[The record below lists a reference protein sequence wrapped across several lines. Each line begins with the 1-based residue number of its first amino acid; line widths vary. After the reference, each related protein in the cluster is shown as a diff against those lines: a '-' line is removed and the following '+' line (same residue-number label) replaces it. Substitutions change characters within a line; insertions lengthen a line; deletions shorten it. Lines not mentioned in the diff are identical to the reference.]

1 LTLKAVVIGTGFG
14 QHTAA
19 PAYEAAGCKVE
30 LVSPR
35 DTDAVRAAVEAPCD
49 IVSVHSPPFMHLE
62 HVRLAA
68 ENRRAI
74 LCDKPFGRDADEAR
88 QMVEL
93 ADKAGVLNFLNFEF
107 RRDPLRLKLKSL
119 IESGAIGAPQHVSWT
134 ALMDRGRSRRHGWL
148 FEKDKGG
155 GWIGAYGSHVVDA
168 LRWIFGEA
176 VEVSGHLRTEVKE
189 RRDRERPTELSH
201 PSTAEDAFT
210 AWLRMESGVSVA
222 IDTAFAAAV
231 STPERLV
238 FFGDQ
243 GALQVSGGKELVLIK
258 PDREPE
264 RFTFREGESDPHKP
278 GIDLWIA
285 EICKAVTEGR
295 QLAPDFREGLAC
307 AKVLDRLRAR

>member
-1 LTLKAVVIGTGFG
+1 LTLRAVVIGTGFG
-14 QHTAA
+14 RHTAA
-19 PAYEAAGCKVE
+19 PAYEAAGCTVK

-35 DTDAVRAAVEAPCD
+35 DAAAVQAAVTAPCD

-68 ENRRAI
+68 ENGRAI
-74 LCDKPFGRDADEAR
+74 LCDKPFGRNAEEAR

-93 ADKAGVLNFLNFEF
+93 ADKHGVLNFLNFEF

-119 IESGAIGAPQHVSWT
+119 IEGGAIGAPQHVSWT
-134 ALMDRGRSRRHGWL
+134 SLMDRGRNRPHGWL
-148 FEKDKGG
+148 FEKETGG

-168 LRWIFGEA
+168 LRWLFGEVA
-176 VEVSGHLRTEVKE
+176 EAKGHLRTEVKE

-201 PSTAEDAFT
+201 PCTAEDAFT
-210 AWLRMESGVSVA
+210 AWLRMESGVTVS

-231 STPERLV
+231 TAPERFV
-238 FFGDQ
+238 VFGDQ
-243 GALQVSGGKELVLIK
+243 GALQVSGGKEVLLLK

-264 RFTFREGESDPHKP
+264 RFTFREGETDPHKP

-285 EICKAVTEGR
+285 EICKAVAEGR
-295 QLAPDFREGLAC
+295 QLAPDFRDGLAC
-307 AKVLDRLRAR
+307 AKTLDRLRA

>member
-1 LTLKAVVIGTGFG
+1 
-14 QHTAA
+14 
-19 PAYEAAGCKVE
+19 
-30 LVSPR
+30 
-35 DTDAVRAAVEAPCD
+35 
-49 IVSVHSPPFMHLE
+49 
-62 HVRLAA
+62 
-68 ENRRAI
+68 
-74 LCDKPFGRDADEAR
+74 
-88 QMVEL
+88 
-93 ADKAGVLNFLNFEF
+93 
-107 RRDPLRLKLKSL
+107 
-119 IESGAIGAPQHVSWT
+119 
-134 ALMDRGRSRRHGWL
+134 
-148 FEKDKGG
+148 
-155 GWIGAYGSHVVDA
+155 
-168 LRWIFGEA
+168 
-176 VEVSGHLRTEVKE
+176 
-189 RRDRERPTELSH
+189 
-201 PSTAEDAFT
+201 
-210 AWLRMESGVSVA
+210 VA